1 VTGQL
6 EDIYVD
12 EQLEA
17 AVANEWSAEQ
27 VAERTKSMV
36 GYTYVVDDYYEVGRE
51 MVRRH
56 ARAVQSDHPVF
67 WNEAEAAK
75 LGHDSLIAHP
85 TFVSVLGL
93 IVQRRLF
100 EEVIT
105 GYDMWQIMQ
114 TDQRLIMHQPMKP
127 GDQLVCEVSLES
139 FRQSMGADLLVSK
152 NVIWN
157 QHGEPVMTTLTS
169 VVARAAIEVDPALIG
184 KLNAVMMHVDAEGVA
199 HKTIDGNS
207 VHRGADPVV
216 EPKAYGA
223 IDFDALEVGQELP
236 TVTKTLTLG
245 NLVNYAGVSGDPNPI
260 HFSPEVA
267 SAVGLDSVVA
277 HGMQTMGLGASVIG
291 DFVGD
296 PAAIYEYNVR
306 FTSPVYVPTVGAAH
320 VEFGGKIKSLD
331 PETRRGVIAL
341 VGKQGDRKIFGRAQ
355 AMVQFN

>member
-1 VTGQL
+1 MTGQL
-6 EDIYVD
+6 EDMFVD

-17 AVANEWSAEQ
+17 AVANELSAEQ
-27 VAERTKSMV
+27 VAERTKSLV
-36 GYTYVVDDYYEVGRE
+36 GFSYVADDYYEVGRE
-51 MVRRH
+51 MIRMH

-67 WNEAEAAK
+67 WNEVEAAR
-75 LGHDSLIAHP
+75 LGHDSIVAHP

-114 TDQRLIMHQPMKP
+114 TDQRLIMHQPMTP
-127 GDQLVCEVSLES
+127 GDQLTCRVSLES

-152 NVIWN
+152 NEISN
-157 QHGEPVMTTLTS
+157 QRGEAVMTTLTS
-169 VVARAAIEVDPALIG
+169 IVARAAIDVDPVLIG
-184 KLNAVMMHVDAEGVA
+184 KLNAVMMHVDNEGVTG
-199 HKTIDGNS
+199 KTVDEMQTDEALT
-207 VHRGADPVV
+207 VPA
-216 EPKAYGA
+216 PKAFGA
-223 IDFDALEVGQELP
+223 IEFDTLDVGQELP
-236 TVTKTLTLG
+236 VVTKSLTLG
-245 NLVNYAGVSGDPNPI
+245 NLVNYAGVAGDPNPI

-267 SAVGLDSVVA
+267 DAVGLDSVVA

-320 VEFGGKIKSLD
+320 IEYSGKIKSLD
-331 PETRRGVIAL
+331 PQTRRGVIAL
-341 VGKQGDRKIFGRAQ
+341 VAKQGDRKIFGRAQ
-355 AMVQFN
+355 AMIQFN